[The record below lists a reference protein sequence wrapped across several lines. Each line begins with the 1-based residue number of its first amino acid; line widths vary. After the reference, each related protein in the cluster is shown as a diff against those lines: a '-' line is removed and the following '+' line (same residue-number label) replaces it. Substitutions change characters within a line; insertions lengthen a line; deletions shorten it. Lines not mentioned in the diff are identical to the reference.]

1 MGPETSPCIGSQV
14 SGLCQFIATRG
25 FSNNFSI
32 LLSSLSDVKQTPSSP
47 TTPLSLNKDYG
58 HLHNVSHHVLGLR
71 FEFRTS
77 FLQSRCSTT

>member
-1 MGPETSPCIGSQV
+1 
-14 SGLCQFIATRG
+14 
-25 FSNNFSI
+25 